1 MRHLLVTNQTNYQT
15 PTKSNIYT
23 PISLL
28 VLVAGVFLIIKV
40 VIYKEIRA
48 KILRQQTKKLE
59 KIWLLESKEKKL

>member
-1 MRHLLVTNQTNYQT
+1 MRYLLVTNQTNYQT

>member
-1 MRHLLVTNQTNYQT
+1 MRYLLVTNQTNYQT

-28 VLVAGVFLIIKV
+28 VLVAGVFLITKV
-40 VIYKEIRA
+40 VIYKKIRA